1 MGKASRRKRQAEGAK
16 NDPASRKAPFVAR
29 PFAGLANEGDWVAM
43 REIVPSATAP
53 ITVKLPEQ
61 GEVQVTLATV
71 LPGGMPGLHRE
82 DGEMLVALQSRT
94 SSGDASRDIA
104 AAIIAVAGTEQGTP
118 LTSVPAA
125 TEATPRL
132 QDLLVKGSDLEPT
145 VHEDFAF
152 WVGDAEATPEV
163 ASALEATNDAA
174 APTVKIDS
182 VESAYWTKMG
192 ERTYIRWILSDNE
205 DLATKALARLQA
217 AGEHTLGGDSVLLGA
232 FRAAGLLAPVLEVPA
247 DTEAAE
253 HGEALAAL
261 AKRYE
266 KALKVDTALT
276 PDERRAREGLVS
288 RQVTLR

>member
-1 MGKASRRKRQAEGAK
+1 M
-16 NDPASRKAPFVAR
+16 AR

-71 LPGGMPGLHRE
+71 LPGAMPGLHRE

-104 AAIIAVAGTEQGTP
+104 AAIIAVAGTEPGTP
-118 LTSVPAA
+118 HVS
-125 TEATPRL
+125 PRRDGGHPSPPGSAG
-132 QDLLVKGSDLEPT
+132 QGSDLEPT

-174 APTVKIDS
+174 APTAKIDS